1 MADLRLEFG
10 VLGGNKL
17 AGESGHNILNDLQT
31 ICSNI
36 SRSKLLKVSVHLDNK
51 TKFGG
56 LTEEIQKS
64 IKSDNLKL
72 NTEKIKL
79 KFGIDAKYL
88 DDQLKQHYKNYKP
101 PATESGGG
109 SSNKSSKQKEKKS
122 STNAKSLVTQYTAAY
137 REQLKLTR
145 DLTKAQSSG
154 ASKATTDAISAQIKL
169 YKDKKDAIKA
179 NIDALEDEAQRS
191 AALEGIEKSKIE
203 LLGKHKIAVAQ
214 LAEAEAK
221 RAAKQAE
228 NNNDSLLKE
237 TLSELNMVYGLR
249 DSVSRAG
256 SGDTADQ
263 LKIQLDAHN
272 QILANLRTRINLIT
286 DATERERL
294 QKAVLDE
301 ENKLIEKNN
310 LAQARRQDETKRQQG
325 LLEVYKDA
333 ASYVDKFGESIKE
346 KTPGLFSEFS
356 NLLKEL
362 KSGKFSGNPDD
373 ASKFLELLKQRAK
386 EADAEVENLGDKIK
400 SVFSDKY
407 MYGLIALLASKGTE
421 MFRKL
426 LDNVIEIDTAM
437 TELKKVT
444 SETDATYERFL
455 DKACDRSKE
464 LGALVSDVVTA
475 TADFARLGYGI
486 SDASTLAD
494 AAIVYKNVGDGITD
508 ISTAS
513 ESIISTMQA
522 FGIEASAVMSIV
534 DRFNEVGNNFSITSK
549 GIGDA
554 LVRSA
559 SALSA
564 AGNTIDESIALVT
577 AANRVAQDPIKVGT
591 AMKSLS
597 MYLRAAKTELEDA
610 GEDTDG
616 MASSVS
622 ELRDEILALTG
633 QKVDIQIDAN
643 TFKSTTQIIRELYQV
658 WDSLTDVSQANILEL
673 IGGKR
678 NSNVI
683 VALIENFEQVEEII
697 ESSSKSAGSALKENE
712 AVLDSINGKINVLK
726 ASIQELSTAAL
737 NSELVKFGVDSLT
750 SLVDLVNA
758 FEGTS
763 SVLPWIALL
772 GVFASNP
779 FKEAAKSSATLFGTI
794 KTMFTKSGVLGKLL
808 LFVEGVSLLVTL
820 LDMIPGID
828 IEGWFKKWTSS
839 AAEKISDVNSEIED
853 ISGAMKDTV
862 AQSKDLAEAY
872 EDVIPRFLKL
882 YERAGSYG
890 SQGDLSDSEYADF
903 LSLQNQIAEILPQV
917 DAGLDSNGNHML
929 ALSGNTEEAAKK
941 LEEYY
946 NIQQKI
952 LALEGKKQY
961 DEVHTKYFENK
972 ANYDNAIKE
981 LQEERVAL
989 DAVYQKI
996 LNGDTSNFKAKGT
1009 DGRTLTKLGIKY
1021 FADRGR
1027 NFLSLGDFNLED
1039 VEREYIREVDALT
1052 TRIETYTR
1060 EKASSENQL
1069 GNLFSSLLQTDLAY
1083 QTLDTQT
1090 QEVINDIVGNLDP
1103 AVVFEKAGG
1112 SSSDVVTQYFYDNY
1126 IAPMMDMGIGDTIA
1140 QYLSGELSLDD
1151 ALGVLQNSFSD
1162 INEDLKTDF
1171 IASMQK
1177 SGHNVNTLEDAIEAL
1192 LIDLNKLPSDTEVNI
1207 TTDISDIE
1215 AALEETKT
1223 EFEKI
1228 NDIASKVVVSGVSG
1242 LNAEEYQKLAETLPG
1257 VRSAYEEYIA
1267 KVKSG
1272 TATESDQNQVLKT
1285 ITASAKRL
1293 QEVELAKT
1301 VANIADAFEDYGKDS
1316 IEVQDAMRDLE
1327 KVAPEVAAALWDEEA
1342 AMYDLS
1348 KATGSTAEDMRA
1360 FLASVIGANFAPL
1373 IAELSALEQE
1383 YYRVGSAA
1391 LWAAAAQG
1399 AGPYRG
1405 KKKGEVGPDD
1415 QANLD
1420 EYKEG
1425 YVRDFTEDFQKEF
1438 QSLLTSIPTGGG
1450 GGGGSSQTEVEKLKD
1465 LYDEYAASLEYQIS
1479 LQEQYF
1485 QDGAE
1490 ALDSDRMREALIRQV
1505 GYYREIQRQA
1515 EASLEAVKNYYRGKG
1530 MSDNEIEQQ
1539 DEVQDL
1545 SKAWLEASQDVS
1557 DAMERMTKDIAAAFS
1572 ASVDEMQG
1580 VYDTL
1585 HSAADEYAETGYITV
1600 DTLQAIISHGVEYMA
1615 LLQDE
1620 NGQLVINEQKIKD
1633 IIAARTEQMAIES
1646 ALAYIEALRTAKI
1659 MGNTAEMERLLFATQ
1674 QATDASWGFVYAN
1687 LALLALEGDH
1697 YNAALKNI
1705 NALRA
1710 LAKSASESIGNSGKN
1725 VGESLKDM
1733 QSGLN
1738 DILDYVMDMIK
1749 DETDAQIEAIE
1760 DQKDAFSEYIEMR
1773 KEALDTAREETDYE
1787 EQKADLLKQIAKIQ
1801 SNIDMLELVGT
1812 REAEA
1817 QKAAL
1822 LEEQYELQKE
1832 LADLQSEYAYD
1843 TQIDAL
1849 DKMDEAY
1856 ADSKDE
1862 EITKLEETIS
1872 SEQKLYDL
1880 AISRIESQWNTL
1892 YDQLIE
1898 WNVRQGSSLNSEITE
1913 SWNQALA
1920 AVQKYDSFVSAM
1932 DNIQAD
1938 IDAVG
1943 TSGNINLGNTM
1954 YDDSYT
1960 DQDAIKAIVNK
1971 MKANS
1976 YNWFAYSQQGR
1987 EDAAAENRQLGAQ
2000 LAQYGV
2006 DAMIGDDGVWY
2017 IDRIGGQRLY
2027 DVYHTG
2033 GIVGGGSIKQ
2043 NEQYALLEKG
2053 EAVLTEKKLN
2063 KLGEHF
2069 KVLGRLGDMMA
2080 TFATSLSSSLSS
2092 GFSRLTDITSNV
2104 SNVTNDNRDNRKVEI
2119 TFGDTYITGANEAT
2133 IRKHQEINK
2142 GFMDELARQLG
2153 VKW

>member
-1 MADLRLEFG
+1 M
-10 VLGGNKL
+10 
-17 AGESGHNILNDLQT
+17 
-31 ICSNI
+31 
-36 SRSKLLKVSVHLDNK
+36 
-51 TKFGG
+51 
-56 LTEEIQKS
+56 
-64 IKSDNLKL
+64 
-72 NTEKIKL
+72 
-79 KFGIDAKYL
+79 
-88 DDQLKQHYKNYKP
+88 
-101 PATESGGG
+101 
-109 SSNKSSKQKEKKS
+109 
-122 STNAKSLVTQYTAAY
+122 
-137 REQLKLTR
+137 
-145 DLTKAQSSG
+145 
-154 ASKATTDAISAQIKL
+154 
-169 YKDKKDAIKA
+169 
-179 NIDALEDEAQRS
+179 
-191 AALEGIEKSKIE
+191 
-203 LLGKHKIAVAQ
+203 
-214 LAEAEAK
+214 
-221 RAAKQAE
+221 
-228 NNNDSLLKE
+228 
-237 TLSELNMVYGLR
+237 
-249 DSVSRAG
+249 
-256 SGDTADQ
+256 
-263 LKIQLDAHN
+263 
-272 QILANLRTRINLIT
+272 
-286 DATERERL
+286 
-294 QKAVLDE
+294 
-301 ENKLIEKNN
+301 
-310 LAQARRQDETKRQQG
+310 
-325 LLEVYKDA
+325 
-333 ASYVDKFGESIKE
+333 
-346 KTPGLFSEFS
+346 
-356 NLLKEL
+356 
-362 KSGKFSGNPDD
+362 
-373 ASKFLELLKQRAK
+373 
-386 EADAEVENLGDKIK
+386 
-400 SVFSDKY
+400 
-407 MYGLIALLASKGTE
+407 
-421 MFRKL
+421 
-426 LDNVIEIDTAM
+426 
-437 TELKKVT
+437 
-444 SETDATYERFL
+444 
-455 DKACDRSKE
+455 
-464 LGALVSDVVTA
+464 
-475 TADFARLGYGI
+475 
-486 SDASTLAD
+486 
-494 AAIVYKNVGDGITD
+494 
-508 ISTAS
+508 
-513 ESIISTMQA
+513 
-522 FGIEASAVMSIV
+522 
-534 DRFNEVGNNFSITSK
+534 NNFSITSK
-549 GIGDA
+549 GLGDA

-643 TFKSTTQIIRELYQV
+643 TFKSTTQIIRELSQV

-737 NSELVKFGVDSLT
+737 NGELVKFGVDSLT
-750 SLVDLVNA
+750 SLVDLVTA

-763 SVLPWIALL
+763 SILPWLTLL

-779 FKEAAKSSATLFGTI
+779 FKEAAKSSATLLGTI
-794 KTMFTKSGVLGKLL
+794 KTMFGKFGLLGKIGLI
-808 LFVEGVSLLVTL
+808 VQGISLLVTL
-820 LDMIPGID
+820 LDLIPGVD
-828 IEGWFKKWTSS
+828 IEGWFKKWTST
-839 AAEKISDVNSEIED
+839 AADRISNLNDEIED
-853 ISGAMKDTV
+853 MASSMEETA
-862 AQSKDLAEAY
+862 SKSRSLAKTY
-872 EDVIPRFLKL
+872 NDVLPRFLEL
-882 YERAGSYG
+882 YQKAGDYG
-890 SQGDLSDSEYADF
+890 SQGQLNDEEYNEF
-903 LSLQNQIAEILPQV
+903 LSLQNQIVDILPQI

-929 ALSGNTEEAAKK
+929 ALSGDVEQATQK
-941 LEEYY
+941 LQKYY
-946 NIQQKI
+946 ETQQAV
-952 LALEGKKQY
+952 LALE
-961 DEVHTKYFENK
+961 
-972 ANYDNAIKE
+972 
-981 LQEERVAL
+981 
-989 DAVYQKI
+989 
-996 LNGDTSNFKAKGT
+996 AKGT
-1009 DGRTLTKLGIKY
+1009 YDSIHNTYIKNQANY
-1021 FADRGR
+1021 ESAI
-1027 NFLSLGDFNLED
+1027 NSLEKQKSQLQDIYDKIQSGG
-1039 VEREYIREVDALT
+1039 ALT
-1052 TRIETYTR
+1052 DGDQIDLAIEAFGDIFTNDGYNALVLPEFNEDEVYNAYVLAMDKLDSKISMYNR
-1060 EKASSENQL
+1060 ERANSEDYLSS
-1069 GNLFSSLLQTDLAY
+1069 LFPSLLQTDLAY
-1083 QTLDTQT
+1083 RTLDTQT
-1090 QEVINDIVGNLDP
+1090 QEIIDDIVGNLDP

-1223 EFEKI
+1223 EFEEI
-1228 NDIASKVVVSGVSG
+1228 NDIASRFAISGVSG

-1420 EYKEG
+1420 EYKEV

-1725 VGESLKDM
+1725 VGESLKNM

-1920 AVQKYDSFVSAM
+1920 AAQKYGSFVSAM

-2017 IDRIGGQRLY
+2017 IDRIGGQKLY

-2104 SNVTNDNRDNRKVEI
+2104 SNVTNDSRDNRKVEI